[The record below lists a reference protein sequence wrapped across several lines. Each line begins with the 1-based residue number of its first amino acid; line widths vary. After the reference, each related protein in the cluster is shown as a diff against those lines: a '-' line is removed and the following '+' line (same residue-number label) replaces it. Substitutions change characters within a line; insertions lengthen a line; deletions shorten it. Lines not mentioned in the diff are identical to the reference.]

1 MKKIFSYLF
10 IFLSFFILVSCNE
23 VEDYLDEEIVVPTEI
38 EDLEF
43 LDMTFVYDGTVKS
56 LPELELPKGYRA
68 KYYNNEQ
75 TDVGEYTVKVKIYD
89 KDDNSVVTLKAKL
102 IIVESETAN
111 KTPIETEK
119 PVVDLNDI
127 LFEDQTFE
135 YDGTNKY
142 LSVLNLPEGYSVT
155 YSNNG
160 KYKVGNYTVKAK
172 IYDTNGEKVLTLE
185 ATLTIKEKEKTP
197 VIDEDFSYHVV
208 GGYYSDWSD
217 YTDSNKM
224 TKISY
229 NDFITRFPEYA
240 ASITNDLADING
252 IYVLEERMFGEKHEW
267 SSYVENN
274 YDKKEYDGGYTLKVV
289 KTKYDEYDEVTFVD
303 TWNPDPKM
311 SHVANM
317 SPDTLYI
324 PEWTEVSNGYGAW
337 SDNPLVLN
345 GEGLY
350 TIIFVDFGRKS
361 TPDQAGYALGVIK
374 TSNIT
379 ENPAVNSTENIVDFT
394 PIDPNIIQVEHNENF
409 TTIYYN
415 KESGYEWS
423 ALIKDI
429 DFDLS
434 QYRYL
439 KYTFG
444 STDDLPFIIKF
455 ESSSYYVTPFEFTVS
470 PMTVGTIDLGDDKE
484 MLQKY
489 DRIVLFPAAGMSGVS
504 GLVTIDEFR
513 FVNEPE
519 SITTSIKNLVQNP
532 PSGIRKNLY
541 ITEGYWR
548 NKEGIVPSKNTY
560 GNGVLYDS
568 YGNEIVIYGFS
579 GTSDSVNYD
588 FDNNEYSYIN
598 QKDYVNLGLNDGDY
612 VKVAMLYNE
621 TYGNYSIYLIEVYSN
636 GDEMTPQEYPEPE
649 QIYTS
654 VNDLLS
660 NPPVETLK
668 QIYIVEGYWSLDSFK
683 ENPTIYGNGYLTDE
697 FGNSIYIYGLSSFE
711 NCLTF
716 DGLSYKY
723 NNQKDY
729 VTLGVNEGAYIR
741 IGVLYNVKFN
751 NYYAYLIEIIKPNDS
766 VDIPDTPM
774 DPEKNVFGFT
784 ALDPHFIEVSYE
796 SGCTTIKYDKRYG
809 AEWSA
814 IVLDFNF
821 DLSTYRYL
829 NYSLSSTQNENFLI
843 KFECSN
849 YTVPSLEFFVSPNS
863 SGAIDLGTD
872 APTLSQYD
880 RIVLFPAAGVT
891 ALIGEVVINE
901 LYFTKDEIVEEPI
914 TVTPLEGTCVQLM
927 PHAFSTDDTAYLFA
941 GFSSGGGRTVNFTY
955 NYTTAGAYISIPVCG
970 DTTYYDEL
978 AYDISSNVEGLRLCF
993 ELVSEN
999 GYSYWHSTF
1008 AENGSLTDLTV
1019 EDLIEIRI
1027 NVEYDA
1033 SYSNAEIVFKTLKF
1047 VKYLPTNNVYK
1058 ADYLFDGAQILFAY
1072 DKYVMSGIK
1081 EYEFDIPKF
1090 VLSSEEKEVIEYSG
1104 MILTAK
1110 QMGEYWLFMRED
1122 GLYLSYNSELGNY
1135 FSYEAEPTEASLW
1148 EVTIG
1153 VAGAK
1158 IENVATRGR
1167 FVQYNIASPRFS
1179 VYKNTMYNPTIY
1191 IFH

>member
-361 TPDQAGYALGVIK
+361 TPDQAGYAMAAIK
-374 TSNIT
+374 TS
-379 ENPAVNSTENIVDFT
+379 ENTASTMDVTNFISSDHKY
-394 PIDPNIIQVEHNENF
+394 IKMENF
-409 TTIYYN
+409 GSCNTINYDKMN
-415 KESGYEWS
+415 GGEW
-423 ALIKDI
+423 AYAFANIN
-429 DFDLS
+429 FDLS
-434 QYRYL
+434 QYNYL
-439 KYTFG
+439 KYSFA
-444 STDDLPFIIKF
+444 SSNDLELIIKF
-455 ESSSYYVTPFEFTVS
+455 QGAYDSFEFRVKPT
-470 PMTVGTIDLGDDKE
+470 TQGIIDLTPYEHLLDSIDT
-484 MLQKY
+484 
-489 DRIVLFPAAGMSGVS
+489 ICLFPAAGLYNVS
-504 GLVTIDEFR
+504 GLIDINEFK
-513 FVNEPE
+513 FCSGEEPQYIE
-519 SITTSIKNLVQNP
+519 TSIEDLVNNP
-532 PSGIRKNLY
+532 PFGTNQQVY
-541 ITEGYWR
+541 ITEGIWN
-548 NKEGIVPSKNTY
+548 NKEGVDPTKNTY
-560 GNGVLYDS
+560 GNGTLTDYF
-568 YGNEIVIYGFS
+568 GNTIVIYGFCS
-579 GTSDSVNYD
+579 SSSVLTYD
-588 FDNNEYSYIN
+588 FLTLSYVYKNDKSYLSMGINDNA
-598 QKDYVNLGLNDGDY
+598 Y
-612 VKVAMLYNE
+612 VKVAMIYNE
-621 TYGNYSIYLIEVYSN
+621 KYANYSIYLLDLISN
-636 GDEMTPQEYPEPE
+636 GPEKTPEEYPEPAPV
-649 QIYTS
+649 YTS
-654 VNDLLS
+654 VDELAIY
-660 NPPVETLK
+660 PPQDHMN
-668 QIYIVEGYWSLDSFK
+668 QIYIVEGYWRLDYEKPNYQS
-683 ENPTIYGNGYLTDE
+683 YGKGFLSTQIDG
-697 FGNSIYIYGLSSFE
+697 GNEIVIFSLSSFE
-711 NCLTF
+711 NDLIF
-716 DGLSYKY
+716 DGLKY
-723 NNQKDY
+723 ANPTKKDFAD
-729 VTLGVNEGAYIR
+729 LGINDGDYIKVGL
-741 IGVLYNVKFN
+741 IYHTTYQ
-751 NYYAYLIEIIKPNDS
+751 NYYSYLIEIIKPNDS
-766 VDIPDTPM
+766 VVIPDTPM

-784 ALDPHFIEVSYE
+784 ALDPHFIEVSYD
-796 SGCTTIKYDKRYG
+796 SGRTTIKYDKRYG

-814 IVLDFNF
+814 LILNFNF

-872 APTLSQYD
+872 TSTLSQYD

-1019 EDLIEIRI
+1019 DDLIEIRI
-1027 NVEYDA
+1027 NVEYDG
-1033 SYSNAEIVFKTLKF
+1033 SYSTAEIAFKTLKF

-1148 EVTIG
+1148 DVTIG